1 MPKINIVHL
10 VDRVEHEPLHQ
21 KYNSLQ
27 FEKDAIQKAKR
38 TMIKLSACPKTFL
51 YEKQGL
57 NKARGQG
64 SLQPAQSK
72 SFSEMGSIFLF

>member
-1 MPKINIVHL
+1 VHL
-10 VDRVEHEPLHQ
+10 ADRVEHEPLHQ

-51 YEKQGL
+51 YQKPVL
-57 NKARGQG
+57 NNAGK
-64 SLQPAQSK
+64 
-72 SFSEMGSIFLF
+72 